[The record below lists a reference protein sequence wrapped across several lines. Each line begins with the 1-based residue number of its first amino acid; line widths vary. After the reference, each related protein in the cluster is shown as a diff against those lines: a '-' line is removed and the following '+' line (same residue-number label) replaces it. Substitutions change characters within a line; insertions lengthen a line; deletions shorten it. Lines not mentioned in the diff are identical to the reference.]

1 MGRSRNADNAAVK
14 DAQITSN
21 EEECALDM
29 GQSRNDAA
37 PMDAQIKPNEEDCAG
52 DMERIAILMT
62 NLLHSLYMGQR
73 MMKRL

>member
-1 MGRSRNADNAAVK
+1 MGQRSNDAAGK
-14 DAQITSN
+14 DVQNMPNKEGSAS
-21 EEECALDM
+21 LDM
-29 GQSRNDAA
+29 EQSRNDAA

>member
-1 MGRSRNADNAAVK
+1 MGQRSNDAAGK
-14 DAQITSN
+14 DVQN
-21 EEECALDM
+21 MPNKEEYALDM